1 MIKTSLAEYDKMA
14 KQFPLTPVAVEILG
28 DLDTPVTTFLKTTS
42 GKYRFLLES
51 VENETQRGRYS
62 IIGDSPFL
70 IFQSKGEKI
79 TIQNKLENSKSEIE
93 GNPLDVLQSI
103 IQKYRVHKNTSAPF
117 LSNGF
122 FGYLGYDAVRYIEE
136 LPDAAKDDLDISD
149 IHMFIPQKIIVFDN
163 YKHTITIILFTRPS
177 INIVESYEKAL
188 KKIDN
193 IVKKIQTEPA
203 SRLNSAYKNSKK
215 NIESNMSRQD
225 YEAKVLNIK
234 EHIKSG
240 DTFQTV
246 LSQRLKVP
254 TDAPA
259 FQIYRG
265 LRVVN
270 PSPYMFFMDLDGVEL
285 LGSSPETLV
294 KLDDDKVMVK
304 PIAGT
309 RKRGS
314 TEEED
319 KNNVDELLA
328 DPKERAEH
336 MMLVDL
342 GRNDVGR
349 IAKYGSVKIEDVMN
363 IEKYSHVIHI
373 VSTVRGVLAKEMD
386 AVDVFKACFPAGTLT
401 GAPKV
406 KAMEIIEKLE
416 PTKRGIYGGAV
427 GYLTFDGDM
436 DVCIAIR
443 TIVKKEDAVYLQ
455 AGAGIVADSIP
466 EHEYLETMNKANGLL
481 RAVEYAEGGLI

>member
-1 MIKTSLAEYDKMA
+1 M
-14 KQFPLTPVAVEILG
+14 
-28 DLDTPVTTFLKTTS
+28 
-42 GKYRFLLES
+42 
-51 VENETQRGRYS
+51 
-62 IIGDSPFL
+62 
-70 IFQSKGEKI
+70 IFQSKGERIK
-79 TIQNKLENSKSEIE
+79 IQNKLENSQSELN
-93 GNPLDVLQSI
+93 GNPLDVMQSI
-103 IQKYRVHKNTSAPF
+103 IQKYRIHYSSDIPF
-117 LSNGF
+117 LANGF
-122 FGYLGYDAVRYIEE
+122 FGFLGYDAVRYIED
-136 LPDAAKDDLDISD
+136 LPDKALDDLEIPD

-163 YKHTITIILFTRPS
+163 FKHTITIILFSRTS
-177 INIVESYEKAL
+177 LKVSESYEKAL
-188 KKIDN
+188 QKIDV
-193 IVKKIQTEPA
+193 IIDKIRTEPA
-203 SRLNSAYKNSKK
+203 PRLNDSYKNSKK
-215 NIESNMSRQD
+215 NITSNVSRQE
-225 YEAKVLNIK
+225 YEAKVQKVK
-234 EHIKSG
+234 EHIKCG

-294 KLDDDKVMVK
+294 KLDADKVMVK

-309 RKRGS
+309 RKRGA
-314 TEEED
+314 TEDED
-319 KNNVDELLA
+319 KNQVAELLA

-342 GRNDVGR
+342 GRNDIGR
-349 IAKYGSVKIEDVMN
+349 IAKYGSVKVEENMH

-373 VSTVRGVLAKEMD
+373 VSTVTGELASEMD

-427 GYLTFDGDM
+427 GYLTFDGNM

-443 TIVKKEDAVYLQ
+443 TIVKKNNVVYLQ

>member
-14 KQFPLTPVAVEILG
+14 KNFPLVPVAAEILG
-28 DLDTPVTTFLKTTS
+28 DLDTPVTTFLKTTK

-51 VENETQRGRYS
+51 VESETQRGRYS
-62 IIGDSPFL
+62 IIGDTPYM
-70 IFQSKGEKI
+70 IFKAKNSTI
-79 TIQNKLENSKSEIE
+79 TIRNRLLNSSCTLD
-93 GNPLDVLQSI
+93 GNPLDVLQNI
-103 IQKYRVHKNTSAPF
+103 IKKYTVQKSGDVPF
-117 LSNGF
+117 YTNGF
-122 FGYLGYDAVRYIEE
+122 FGYLGYDAIRYIER
-136 LPDAAKDDLDISD
+136 LPDAAVDDVDLPD
-149 IHMFIPQKIIVFDN
+149 IHLFIPQKIIVFDS
-163 YKHTITIILFTRPS
+163 YKHTITIIIYTHPTG
-177 INIVESYEKAL
+177 NVVQSYEKAVQKL
-188 KKIDN
+188 NRVVEI
-193 IVKKIQTEPA
+193 IQNEPA
-203 SRLNSAYKNSKK
+203 PRLNAAYSRSRND
-215 NIESNMSRQD
+215 IESNLSRQ
-225 YEAKVLNIK
+225 EFEGMVMQAKK
-234 EHIKSG
+234 HIKRG

-254 TDAPA
+254 TEAPA

-270 PSPYMFFMDLDGVEL
+270 PSPYMFFMDLDGVEI

-294 KLDDDKVMVK
+294 KLENDKVMLK

-314 TEEED
+314 TPEED
-319 KNNVDELLA
+319 RKNIEDLLA

-336 MMLVDL
+336 TMLVDL

-349 IAKYGSVKIEDVMN
+349 IAKFGSVKVKELMN

-373 VSTVRGVLAKEMD
+373 VSTVTGKLASEMD

-416 PTKRGIYGGAV
+416 PTKRAIYGGAV
-427 GYLTFDGDM
+427 GYMTFGGDM

-443 TIVKKEDAVYLQ
+443 TLFKKNGAVYLQ

-481 RAVEYAEGGLI
+481 KAVEYAEGGLV